1 MSTPIRPASGV
12 RHSVPGRTSS
22 IISNASS
29 SSFNDDFSDDDYD
42 DEDDEDNMEVSK
54 TSSTKR
60 SLPTDDKLRKKGSQI
75 SKELSDLVVYIQAI
89 KFRGLNNISPNSS
102 VKQRPKTCVSISGS
116 SIVTTG
122 SSSASNIS
130 SSGIGSES
138 DSILYENEVCQD
150 KKLPR
155 PNLNYPC
162 YQCSS
167 INENT
172 AKKLCRKQPLA
183 LTNGKCGYVSKP
195 RVMWDKSHVMYR
207 RFNPWDK
214 QFDGI
219 HSSQFIVSVL
229 SGQYV
234 CQANVNVSV
243 YVEVE
248 IIGIQVD
255 CAKQRTKVVSRA
267 LEGGERKTTPICLQV
282 PKNALNPI
290 WNETFHFRVM
300 FQDLTFVRFSVTDST
315 NNHLL
320 SQRIVPLRCLRPGY
334 RHMRL
339 KNAQNRD
346 LNMSTLFIY
355 SRIEEESLENTENR
369 EDPQTESDSK
379 ESDSLVGR
387 FKVSAVGTP
396 ICGKRKMFFLV
407 VYGVLPDEE
416 YTILKIIQESTTL
429 DVLTLCLQR
438 SNTPLEKLNDYILV
452 EEVPRKIKKQV
463 LEEAIKS
470 KLREVE
476 VVVVDGLHSGA
487 YVEQNQTGINPA
499 RTRQKNF
506 SDSRSSENEC
516 DVQES
521 ANRDKHQLTSKR
533 KVKNAAGGQDCA
545 IVAEQNVN
553 ERHLNHIPT
562 ENTRNVIGRTG
573 KGSDRDTACIIRG
586 DDDGLLCS
594 SSPLSSMDF
603 DNTPNLLR
611 FPDDRSD
618 SGVSSLRSGS
628 GDERCGSRSS
638 ALSLSDD
645 PPNPLAGQS
654 SCNCTSSVQSAT
666 RSSIFV
672 PAGVST
678 AEPVRVWRDPGLLL
692 QVRVS
697 CCLRAL

>member
-42 DEDDEDNMEVSK
+42 DEDDEDNMEDKTIHTILAPTDSPRTFGSHAVSK

-183 LTNGKCGYVSKP
+183 LVAHTQTQLMRTYPAPMRIDSSNFNPVIFWSFGIQMAALNFQTEDTPMQLHNSLFETNGKCGYVSKP

-255 CAKQRTKVVSRA
+255 CAKQRTKV
-267 LEGGERKTTPICLQV
+267 V

-379 ESDSLVGR
+379 ESDSLVA
-387 FKVSAVGTP
+387 AVGTP

-452 EEVPRKIKKQV
+452 EEVPR
-463 LEEAIKS
+463 S
-470 KLREVE
+470 K
-476 VVVVDGLHSGA
+476 
-487 YVEQNQTGINPA
+487 GI
-499 RTRQKNF
+499 
-506 SDSRSSENEC
+506 
-516 DVQES
+516 
-521 ANRDKHQLTSKR
+521 L
-533 KVKNAAGGQDCA
+533 KV
-545 IVAEQNVN
+545 
-553 ERHLNHIPT
+553 
-562 ENTRNVIGRTG
+562 
-573 KGSDRDTACIIRG
+573 
-586 DDDGLLCS
+586 
-594 SSPLSSMDF
+594 
-603 DNTPNLLR
+603 
-611 FPDDRSD
+611 
-618 SGVSSLRSGS
+618 
-628 GDERCGSRSS
+628 
-638 ALSLSDD
+638 
-645 PPNPLAGQS
+645 
-654 SCNCTSSVQSAT
+654 
-666 RSSIFV
+666 
-672 PAGVST
+672 
-678 AEPVRVWRDPGLLL
+678 
-692 QVRVS
+692 
-697 CCLRAL
+697 